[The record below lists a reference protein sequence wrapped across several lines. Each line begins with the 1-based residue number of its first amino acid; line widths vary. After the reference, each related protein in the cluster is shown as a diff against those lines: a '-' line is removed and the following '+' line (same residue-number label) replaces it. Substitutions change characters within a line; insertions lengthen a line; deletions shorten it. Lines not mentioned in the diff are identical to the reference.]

1 VPALSPFLPYWL
13 LGVLAA
19 VEIYASRV
27 RRRDTHTQFDPSFAP
42 VVLLIGG
49 GYGIAFSLV
58 RPGHGAASLGPWA
71 AWLGATLAVAG
82 AALRV
87 WSVAVLGR
95 YFTYVVRV
103 SPDQKVVETGPYRLV
118 RHPSYSGAM
127 LMAAGI
133 GLSLRHVWPLL
144 IIVASSLLAYLI
156 RIRVEERA
164 LAQGIGEP
172 YRDYMRR
179 TRRLIPYLW

>member
-1 VPALSPFLPYWL
+1 VPALSPFLPYGL

-27 RRRDTHTQFDPSFAP
+27 RRSDAQAQFDPSFLP
-42 VVLLIGG
+42 ILLLIGG
-49 GYGIAFSLV
+49 GYGIAFNLV
-58 RPGHGAASLGPWA
+58 RPGHGGPTLGPWA
-71 AWLGATLAVAG
+71 AWLGAALALAG

-103 SPDQKVVETGPYRLV
+103 SSDQKVVETGPYRLV

-133 GLSLRHVWPLL
+133 GLALRHVWPLL
-144 IIVASSLLAYLI
+144 IIVGSSLLAYLI
-156 RIRVEERA
+156 RIWVEERA

>member
-1 VPALSPFLPYWL
+1 VSALSPFLPFWL

-19 VEIYASRV
+19 VEVYASRV
-27 RRRDTHTQFDPSFAP
+27 RRSDAQAQFDPSFIP
-42 VVLLIGG
+42 IVLLIGG
-49 GYGIAFSLV
+49 GYGVAFNLARSGHSG
-58 RPGHGAASLGPWA
+58 PGLGACAS
-71 AWLGATLAVAG
+71 WLGAALTLAGAG
-82 AALRV
+82 LRV

-103 SPDQKVVETGPYRLV
+103 SSDQKVVETGPYRLV

-127 LMAAGI
+127 LMASGI

-144 IIVASSLLAYLI
+144 VIVASSLLAYLI
-156 RIRVEERA
+156 RIWVEERA
-164 LAQGIGEP
+164 LAEGIGEP

-179 TRRLIPYLW
+179 TRRLVPYLW